1 MEELT
6 MKTRGLLFALISA
19 GALTLTAQAASAR
32 IVCNSDGDCW
42 HVQGDYEFKP
52 EFGVVIHP
60 DDWKWKEGEHFRW
73 HEHEGRG
80 YWKGSEWKEF

>member
-1 MEELT
+1 MT
-6 MKTRGLLFALISA
+6 TKGLVFALVSA
-19 GALTLTAQAASAR
+19 GALIATAQAASAR

-42 HVQGDYEFKP
+42 HVRGDYEFKP

-60 DDWKWKEGEHFRW
+60 DNWSWKEGEPFRW

-80 YWKGSEWKEF
+80 YWKDGEWRTF